1 MATCEH
7 ETPCEAQKAHATAI
21 KWVLSIIV
29 MAGGVGIG
37 FSVDQARAAK
47 RAAEEAKEKASNIAV
62 LENNMNHLQNEVSL
76 INIKLESINEI
87 KVTMAEMAG
96 DMRLT
101 LVKVGQLERGE

>member
-1 MATCEH
+1 MSE
-7 ETPCEAQKAHATAI
+7 PCGQVTAIGAI
-21 KWVLSIIV
+21 KWVLGTLIV
-29 MAGGVGIG
+29 VGGVGVG
-37 FSVDQARAAK
+37 FAITEARDAKAQAYDAK
-47 RAAEEAKEKASNIAV
+47 SKASNIAV

-101 LVKVGQLERGE
+101 LAKVNQLERAE